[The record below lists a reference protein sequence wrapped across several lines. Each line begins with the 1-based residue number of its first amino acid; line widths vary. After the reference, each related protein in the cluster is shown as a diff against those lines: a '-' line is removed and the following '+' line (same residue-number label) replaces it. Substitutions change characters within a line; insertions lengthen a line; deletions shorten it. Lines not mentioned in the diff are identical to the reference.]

1 MVFYKTPVLYVEG
14 IGHELTKQASRA
26 LGKNNILLES
36 GKSGG
41 QCLWAKNNY
50 GISTILKIVSLRGNS
65 PENVGDW
72 ARKVKQSLPANL
84 VMPGKMVELEQFPSQ
99 RAHCLL
105 PHGI

>member
-1 MVFYKTPVLYVEG
+1 MWS
-14 IGHELTKQASRA
+14 HELTKQASRA

-41 QCLWAKNNY
+41 QCLWAKKNY
-50 GISTILKIVSLRGNS
+50 VINTILKMVSLRGKS

-72 ARKVKQSLPANL
+72 ARKVKQPLPASL
-84 VMPGKMVELEQFPSQ
+84 IMPGKMVQLGQFPSQ